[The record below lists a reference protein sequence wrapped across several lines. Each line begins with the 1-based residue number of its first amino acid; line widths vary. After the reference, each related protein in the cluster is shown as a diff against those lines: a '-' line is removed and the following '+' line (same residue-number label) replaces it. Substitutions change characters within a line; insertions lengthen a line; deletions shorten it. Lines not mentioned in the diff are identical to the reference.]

1 VKGWI
6 EIGLTPQ
13 GNAALALFVIFDCAQ
28 RSESNPM
35 ARQEP
40 IKIKYHRSRSLP
52 RGFLIDDNLDD
63 HSLDELRE
71 WAARKVN
78 FVVIDS
84 DTGEDITRIMLA

>member
-1 VKGWI
+1 
-6 EIGLTPQ
+6 
-13 GNAALALFVIFDCAQ
+13 
-28 RSESNPM
+28 M
-35 ARQEP
+35 ARREP